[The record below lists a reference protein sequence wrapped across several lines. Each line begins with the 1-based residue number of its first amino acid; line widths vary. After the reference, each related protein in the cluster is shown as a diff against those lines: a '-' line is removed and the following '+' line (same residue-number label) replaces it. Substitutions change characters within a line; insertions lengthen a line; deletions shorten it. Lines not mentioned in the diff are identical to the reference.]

1 MNFELFV
8 AKRVSVK
15 ARRTFSRLIV
25 IIGITGIALGL
36 AVMISAFGIVTGFK
50 NTIRDKVVGF
60 TGHIQ
65 VSRFDL
71 NTSFENTP
79 VSVMDT
85 AGNLNFRAEDF
96 PGVIRAQVFAT
107 KPGIISA
114 GEEIEGVVLKGVGP
128 EYDWS
133 YLEEHLVSGEIPVFS
148 RDSLSEN
155 ILLSQTVAD
164 RLRLKSGDDLLM
176 YFVQEPLRRRKL
188 HISGIYQ
195 TGLEDL
201 DRLYVLGDLQLI
213 QRLNNWEA
221 TQAGGY
227 ELFIDDYTRLDE
239 LTMEVHQ
246 NVDEN
251 LQAFSV
257 RELYPLIFEWLA
269 LLDMNAIVLLV
280 LMLLV
285 AGINMISALLI
296 MILER
301 TNMIGILKALGAN
314 NLRIRRIFLYN
325 AVYLTGVGLLIG
337 NIVGLGFCFL
347 QQKYHFIGLDQSN
360 YYVDYAPI
368 DLSLLTVVLLNIGT
382 FAVCLLMLIVPSMMV
397 SRISPVKAIRFK

>member
-1 MNFELFV
+1 MNFELFI

-50 NTIRDKVVGF
+50 NTIRDKMIGF

-71 NTSFENTP
+71 NTSFENSP
-79 VSVMDT
+79 VQVFDT
-85 AGNLNFRAEDF
+85 TGHLKIRPGDF
-96 PGVIRAQVFAT
+96 PGVKQVQAFAT

-114 GEEIEGVVLKGVGP
+114 TEEIEGVVVKGVGP
-128 EYDWS
+128 GYDWR
-133 YLEEHLVSGEIPVFS
+133 YLEENLVAGKVPSYTA
-148 RDSLSEN
+148 DSLSEE
-155 ILLSQTVAD
+155 ILLSETIAG
-164 RLRLKSGDDLLM
+164 RLKLGAGDDLIM

-201 DRLYVLGDLQLI
+201 DKLYVIGDLKLI
-213 QRLNNWEA
+213 QRLNNWDS

-227 ELFIDDYTRLDE
+227 ELFIDKISELDE
-239 LTMEVHQ
+239 LTIRVHQ
-246 NVDEN
+246 NIDSN
-251 LQAFSV
+251 LQAYSV
-257 RELYPLIFEWLA
+257 KELHPLIFEWLS
-269 LLDMNAIVLLV
+269 LLDMNAIVILI

-301 TNMIGILKALGAN
+301 TNMIGILKALGAD
-314 NLRIRRIFLYN
+314 NLHIRRIFLYN
-325 AVYLTGVGLLIG
+325 AVYLTGIGMLIG
-337 NIVGLGFCFL
+337 NFIGLGFCFL
-347 QQKYHFIGLDQSN
+347 QQKYHLVGLDQTN
-360 YYVDYAPI
+360 YYVDYVPI
-368 DLSLLTVVLLNIGT
+368 DLSWLTVVLLNVCT
-382 FAVCLLMLIVPSMMV
+382 FAVCILMLIIPSMMV
-397 SRISPVKAIRFK
+397 GRVTPVKAIRFK

>member
-8 AKRVSVK
+8 AKRVSVR
-15 ARRTFSRLIV
+15 ARRTFSTLIV

-36 AVMISAFGIVTGFK
+36 AVMISSFGIVTGFK
-50 NTIRDKVVGF
+50 NTIRDKMVGF

-79 VSVMDT
+79 VQVMDA
-85 AGNLNFRAEDF
+85 AGNLNIHPDDF
-96 PGVIRAQVFAT
+96 PGVKWVQAFAT

-114 GEEIEGVVLKGVGP
+114 GEEIEGVVLKGVGAK
-128 EYDWS
+128 YDWT
-133 YLEEHLVSGEIPVFS
+133 YLKGHLVAGDIPSFNS
-148 RDSLSEN
+148 DSLSEN
-155 ILLSQTVAD
+155 ILISQTIAE
-164 RLRLKSGDDLLM
+164 RLKLEAGDDLLM

-201 DRLYVLGDLQLI
+201 DKLYVIGDLQLI
-213 QRLNNWEA
+213 QRLNNWDN

-227 ELFIDDYTRLDE
+227 ELFINDISRLDE
-239 LTMEVHQ
+239 LTMQVHQ

-251 LQAFSV
+251 LQAYSV
-257 RELYPLIFEWLA
+257 KEIYPLIFEWLS
-269 LLDMNAIVLLV
+269 LLDMNAIVLLI

-301 TNMIGILKALGAN
+301 TNMIGILKALGAGN
-314 NLRIRRIFLYN
+314 FRIRKIFLYN
-325 AVYLTGVGLLIG
+325 AIYLTGIGMLIG
-337 NIVGLGFCFL
+337 NIVGVGFCFL
-347 QQKYHFIGLDQSN
+347 QQKYHLIGLDQTN
-360 YYVDYAPI
+360 YYVDYVPV
-368 DLSLLTVVLLNIGT
+368 DLSLLSVILLNVCT
-382 FAVCLLMLIVPSMMV
+382 FLVCLLMLIIPSMMV
-397 SRISPVKAIRFK
+397 SRVSPVKAIRFK

>member
-1 MNFELFV
+1 VNFELFV

>member
-1 MNFELFV
+1 
-8 AKRVSVK
+8 
-15 ARRTFSRLIV
+15 
-25 IIGITGIALGL
+25 
-36 AVMISAFGIVTGFK
+36 
-50 NTIRDKVVGF
+50 
-60 TGHIQ
+60 
-65 VSRFDL
+65 
-71 NTSFENTP
+71 
-79 VSVMDT
+79 
-85 AGNLNFRAEDF
+85 
-96 PGVIRAQVFAT
+96 
-107 KPGIISA
+107 
-114 GEEIEGVVLKGVGP
+114 
-128 EYDWS
+128 
-133 YLEEHLVSGEIPVFS
+133 LVSGEIPVFS

-155 ILLSQTVAD
+155 ILLSQPVAD

-285 AGINMISALLI
+285 SGINMISALI
-296 MILER
+296 IVILVC
-301 TNMIGILKALGAN
+301 TNIFGILNALGSN
-314 NLRIRRIFLYN
+314 TLRIRRFFLSN
-325 AVYLTGVGLLIG
+325 AVYLTGIGLLIG
-337 NIVGLGFCFL
+337 NTVGLGFWFL
-347 QQKYHFIGLDQSN
+347 QPKYHFFGHDQSN
-360 YYVDYAPI
+360 YF
-368 DLSLLTVVLLNIGT
+368 VVY
-382 FAVCLLMLIVPSMMV
+382 
-397 SRISPVKAIRFK
+397 

>member
-382 FAVCLLMLIVPSMMV
+382 FVVCLLMLIVPSMMV

>member
-1 MNFELFV
+1 M
-8 AKRVSVK
+8 SVK

-50 NTIRDKVVGF
+50 NTIRDKMVGF

-79 VSVMDT
+79 VQVVDT
-85 AGNLNFRAEDF
+85 AGNLRIKPEDF
-96 PGVIRAQVFAT
+96 PGVKTVQVFAT

-128 EYDWS
+128 HYDWA
-133 YLEEHLVSGEIPVFS
+133 YLNEHLLTGKIPS
-148 RDSLSEN
+148 YSNDSLSEN
-155 ILLSQTVAD
+155 ILISQTIAE
-164 RLRLKSGDDLLM
+164 RLKLEAGDDLLM

-201 DRLYVLGDLQLI
+201 DKLYVIGDLQLI
-213 QRLNNWEA
+213 QRLNNWDK

-227 ELFIDDYTRLDE
+227 ELFIEDISRLDE
-239 LTMEVHQ
+239 LTLEVHQ

-251 LQAFSV
+251 LQAYSV
-257 RELYPLIFEWLA
+257 KEIYPLIFEWLS
-269 LLDMNAIVLLV
+269 LLDMNAIVLLI

-301 TNMIGILKALGAN
+301 TNMIGILKALGADN
-314 NLRIRRIFLYN
+314 FRIRKIFMYN
-325 AVYLTGVGLLIG
+325 AVYLTGIGMLIG

-347 QQKYHFIGLDQSN
+347 QDRYHLIGLDQTN
-360 YYVDYAPI
+360 YYVDYVPV
-368 DLSLLTVVLLNIGT
+368 DLSLLSVVLLNCCT
-382 FAVCLLMLIVPSMMV
+382 FIVCVLMLIIPSMIV
-397 SRISPVKAIRFK
+397 SRVNPVKAIRFK

>member
-15 ARRTFSRLIV
+15 ASRTFSRLIV

-50 NTIRDKVVGF
+50 NTIRDKMVGF

-79 VSVMDT
+79 VTVMDST
-85 AGNLNFRAEDF
+85 GKLLIQPDDFR
-96 PGVIRAQVFAT
+96 GVRQVQVFAT

-128 EYDWS
+128 AYDWD
-133 YLEEHLVSGEIPVFS
+133 YLKEHLVSGSIPSFS
-148 RDSLSEN
+148 ADSLSEN
-155 ILLSQTVAD
+155 ILLSQTIAE
-164 RLRLKSGDDLLM
+164 RLKLDTGDDLLM

-188 HISGIYQ
+188 HIIGIYQ

-201 DRLYVLGDLQLI
+201 DKLYVIGDLKLI
-213 QRLNNWEA
+213 QRLNNWSSAE
-221 TQAGGY
+221 AGGY
-227 ELFIDDYTRLDE
+227 ELFINDVSKLDE
-239 LTMEVHQ
+239 RTLEVHQ
-246 NVDEN
+246 QVDQQ
-251 LQAFSV
+251 LQAYSV
-257 RELYPLIFEWLA
+257 KELYPLIFEWLS

-301 TNMIGILKALGAN
+301 TNMIGILKALGAGN
-314 NLRIRRIFLYN
+314 RRIRRIFIYN
-325 AVYLTGVGLLIG
+325 AIYLTGVGMLIG
-337 NIVGLGFCFL
+337 NLLGLGFCLL
-347 QQKYHFIGLDQSN
+347 QQRYHMIGLDQSN

-368 DLSLLTVVLLNIGT
+368 DLNLVSVLLLNICT
-382 FAVCLLMLIVPSMMV
+382 FVVCVLMLVIPSMIV

>member
-1 MNFELFV
+1 
-8 AKRVSVK
+8 
-15 ARRTFSRLIV
+15 
-25 IIGITGIALGL
+25 
-36 AVMISAFGIVTGFK
+36 MISAFGIVTGFK

>member
-50 NTIRDKVVGF
+50 NTIRDKMVGF

-79 VSVMDT
+79 VQVMDT
-85 AGNLNFRAEDF
+85 AGNLRIKPEDF
-96 PGVIRAQVFAT
+96 PGVKTVQVFAT

-128 EYDWS
+128 HYDWA
-133 YLEEHLVSGEIPVFS
+133 YLNEHLLTGKIPS
-148 RDSLSEN
+148 YSNDSLSEN
-155 ILLSQTVAD
+155 ILISQTIAE
-164 RLRLKSGDDLLM
+164 RLKLEAGDDLLM

-201 DRLYVLGDLQLI
+201 DKLYVIGDLQLI
-213 QRLNNWEA
+213 QRLNNWGK

-227 ELFIDDYTRLDE
+227 ELFIEDISRLDE
-239 LTMEVHQ
+239 LTLEVHQ

-251 LQAFSV
+251 LQAYSV
-257 RELYPLIFEWLA
+257 KEIYPLIFEWLS
-269 LLDMNAIVLLV
+269 LLDMNAIVLLI

-301 TNMIGILKALGAN
+301 TNMIGILKALGADN
-314 NLRIRRIFLYN
+314 FRIRKIFMYN
-325 AVYLTGVGLLIG
+325 AVYLTGIGMLIG

-347 QQKYHFIGLDQSN
+347 QDGYHLIGLDQTN
-360 YYVDYAPI
+360 YYVDYVPV
-368 DLSLLTVVLLNIGT
+368 DLSLLSVVLLNCCT
-382 FAVCLLMLIVPSMMV
+382 FIVCVLMLIIPSMIV
-397 SRISPVKAIRFK
+397 SRVSPVKAIRFK